1 MAFVVVLFRGEE
13 LTRREVAGPL
23 VVGRAPD
30 CDISVRDILLS
41 RKHCQIVPGDGG
53 TWVVEDLGSKN
64 GTRIKGEAVTRAALH
79 DGSSIRMGKTQL
91 KFYTGA
97 FRPNTA
103 ELAHGNGNGN
113 GASRRR
119 PADPFE
125 ALSGTVSAF
134 EYKPEHPERDL
145 SRLPTPLPKPSDPAS
160 YADEDVYS
168 MLTEIVSSSWDS
180 IYATASGPAA
190 VRVDGQQQPPA
201 ATAPQR
207 AKRRAPAVGTTVA
220 GADLPPRS
228 RHVPADPSLQVF
240 FPDPPPDA
248 DPLAAPTRPSPA
260 GPRRRWRDSMSAVL
274 RATWNVLTGRALR
287 RTG

>member
-23 VVGRAPD
+23 VIGRAPD

-41 RKHCQIVPGDGG
+41 RRHCQIVPVDGG
-53 TWVVEDLGSKN
+53 GWVVEDLGSKN
-64 GTRIKGEAVTRAALH
+64 GTRVKGEAVGRAALP
-79 DGSSIRMGKTQL
+79 DGASIRIGKTQL
-91 KFYTGA
+91 KFYTGK
-97 FRPNTA
+97 FRPAVTEHRPNSGPA
-103 ELAHGNGNGN
+103 NGT
-113 GASRRR
+113 SRRR

-145 SRLPTPLPKPSDPAS
+145 SRLPSPRPKPSDPAS

-190 VRVDGQQQPPA
+190 VRVEGQQPSPQPP
-201 ATAPQR
+201 
-207 AKRRAPAVGTTVA
+207 AKRRAPAAGATVA
-220 GADLPPRS
+220 GQSLPPRS

-240 FPDPPPDA
+240 FPDPPPEPE
-248 DPLAAPTRPSPA
+248 PLPGAPARPAPA
-260 GPRRRWRDSMSAVL
+260 GARRRWRNSMSAVL
-274 RATWNVLTGRALR
+274 RGTWNVLTGRSLR